1 MRVISFEKG
10 SKRRMR
16 QIQWRP
22 IEIAG
27 LALIALFTLTI
38 AGFFVFW
45 EITHDPFEPDTPHLQ
60 DRR

>member
-1 MRVISFEKG
+1 
-10 SKRRMR
+10 MR

-22 IEIAG
+22 IEIAS

-45 EITHDPFEPDTPHLQ
+45 KITHAPFEPDTPHLQ